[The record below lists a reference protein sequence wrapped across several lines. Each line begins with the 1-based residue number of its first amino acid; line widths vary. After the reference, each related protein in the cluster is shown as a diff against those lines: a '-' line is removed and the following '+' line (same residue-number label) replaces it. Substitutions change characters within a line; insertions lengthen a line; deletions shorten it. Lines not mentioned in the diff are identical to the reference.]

1 MNRGSEGRGGS
12 EARGGGGGG
21 VNQRNRP
28 YDNTLLNDLHE
39 IIPEALY
46 DSDLFNAP
54 LLRFFQQRIGHMF
67 PAYHRERG
75 FYLRDQADSRRHAF
89 RSTRLSRM
97 PNPVV
102 TSAPPPRESVVQTY
116 DASTFNDTFLRSLL
130 LSIVAENAGQPAT
143 SAPAPAEDTSAS
155 AEEEEEAP
163 SPPPRSHRNVH
174 RLIRTERA
182 GITVTI
188 PGGTTTWWDPV
199 TIRPSAATYSRN
211 TQLVD
216 ASGVPAG
223 TVCTICQSAPGDDLS
238 GATLLDT
245 MWRKLRGCQ
254 HFFHKRCADTWFQN
268 HIQCPN
274 CRADIRTAQPSLP
287 APEAGPTLDI

>member
-1 MNRGSEGRGGS
+1 MNRGEGRGG
-12 EARGGGGGG
+12 G
-21 VNQRNRP
+21 NQRNRP

-102 TSAPPPRESVVQTY
+102 TSSPPRESVVQTY

-130 LSIVAENAGQPAT
+130 LSIVAENAGQSAT
-143 SAPAPAEDTSAS
+143 LASTTAPAPAEETSAS
-155 AEEEEEAP
+155 AEEEEAS
-163 SPPPRSHRNVH
+163 SPPPRSQRNIHRFV
-174 RLIRTERA
+174 RTERA

-188 PGGTTTWWDPV
+188 PGGATTWWDPV
-199 TIRPSAATYSRN
+199 SVRPSSATYSRN
-211 TQLVD
+211 TVLVD

-238 GATLLDT
+238 GATVLDT

-254 HFFHKRCADTWFQN
+254 HFFHKRCADIWFQN

-287 APEAGPTLDI
+287 SSTEEGSTLDM